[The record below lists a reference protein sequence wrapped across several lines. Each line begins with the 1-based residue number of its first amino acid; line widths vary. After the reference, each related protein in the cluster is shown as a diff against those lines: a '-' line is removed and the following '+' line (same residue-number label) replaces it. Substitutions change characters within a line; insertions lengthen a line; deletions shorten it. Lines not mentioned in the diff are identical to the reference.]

1 MGATT
6 ALLGA
11 SAGLDIFSGLMGMRG
26 ADIESQSLRDQAR
39 LLQVESEADI
49 ARYAR
54 ETAAFKAEQS
64 VRYLKSGVTLEGSP
78 LEVLDETTRVASE
91 NINAMR
97 ARATTEAQQ
106 LRAKGRSIQAASR
119 LEFLKSVAGAASTTV
134 ATGSKLG
141 WWTGAKAA
149 ASESSY
155 RPSRTSR
162 QGSGSKT
169 DLGYF

>member
-1 MGATT
+1 MAATT

-11 SAGLDIFSGLMGMRG
+11 SAGLDIFSALMGMRA
-26 ADIESQSLRDQAR
+26 ADIENKSLREQAR
-39 LLQVESEADI
+39 LLQAESEADI
-49 ARYAR
+49 ARYGR

-91 NINAMR
+91 NISAMR
-97 ARATTEAQQ
+97 ARAAMEAQQ
-106 LRAKGRSIQAASR
+106 LRAKGRSLQAASR
-119 LEFLKSVAGAASTTV
+119 LEFLKSVAGAGATT
-134 ATGSKLG
+134 ARTGSKLG
-141 WWTGAKAA
+141 WWTPKAA
-149 ASESSY
+149 VPESSY

-169 DLGYF
+169 NLGYF